1 MPQSGVLAKSNGVI
15 TRTDDSQMDVK
26 IVENT
31 TTKTNYA
38 IGQIGTEGALEDV
51 TVTLGSPVASLVNG
65 NTDKTL
71 QNIQTNGGDVIL
83 IAQGDKASLGTSG
96 TDPLIID
103 AANGTVKVRTPDNA
117 ETIAVNTY
125 LVLTQD
131 TTLTPENIIVDGVEY
146 KVVGKAQDSTDKVD
160 ITCGSLRV
168 INGGLADISTDG
180 TLYFTYLG
188 VDDQNSTGNSKAVL
202 QAAESITV
210 EELNTVGGTT
220 ELTSTGGSV
229 TVTELTATD
238 NASVTADAATAFE
251 SETMDVTGST
261 VSVTGGGTGKIT
273 DLTATDNAKV
283 TVDVD
288 SDFESESMKV
298 TGSTVSVTG
307 GGTGKITNLT
317 ATEKASV
324 TVDVDSNFE
333 SETMKVTGSE
343 VSVTGGGTGKITDL
357 TATESANVTV
367 DVATAFESERM
378 EVTGST
384 VSVTSDG
391 TGKITNLTATES
403 ANVTVDVA
411 TAFES
416 ESMDLT
422 GSAVT
427 VTSDGT
433 AQITDL
439 TASDSA
445 AVQVHTAGDITLG
458 TLDLE
463 DAAAVFTSLND
474 ANGYALPGS
483 GSITGGGKFTADYV
497 EADRSRLEIDVW
509 QDLRIFDETGDEASG
524 EDRMENVLVLRD
536 MHGSQTVGNT
546 QQKRGA
552 FLTSRNGAV
561 DSTHDDYSVYTA
573 GDGSAFFLQDGQWYA
588 LEGSGDSL
596 RFVKLEAAP
605 DLTGYTDRGRYSLYI
620 GSSDENASGYL
631 PEYAGVL
638 VLERSGD
645 FYQIAAD
652 GIQKDD
658 HLSSDFIDAQKLL
671 NVGARN
677 YYDSWFTDNADLT
690 VSALGDIQVRDGLL
704 LTNSTNANLTSNA
717 GGIIV
722 ADYFMDTDGD
732 GIGDKLQPSRYL
744 VKNSVAELT
753 ALGGDVRT
761 DRVYVETSFAAI
773 DDCTGDVNSKTWYIL
788 GSKFPI
794 NLDGDVTV
802 VCLDAD
808 SASAVPAAQILW
820 SNEDFYIHL
829 LMDGAYKYIQTGV
842 DITSRNGMVR
852 IESMDGDVSSS
863 NTLDLYATAS
873 TVDIQAAKGVRIP
886 EMELNTPNEQIKLD
900 DGLTPATGNVY
911 HDRVY
916 KLVDGQYTQM
926 TEAAIP
932 DPAEHAYGTVMNIT
946 ATDGGFIANNIKV
959 SGALTPQGEVYT
971 AHGISELNVQ
981 TGGAIDISY
990 NLSGRT
996 QEHIDQYG
1004 QNIAD
1009 RALTIQDGSKVR
1021 LQSEKGGVSVLGH
1034 DADVCRE
1041 DILLAGTSGENAVL
1055 QMIADDGLETGSIT
1069 ASSAKLYLRTTGAE
1083 ADAEDND
1090 IRVDRIVGTDV
1101 AAELDSAGSINA
1113 LTGNSSLLL
1122 KLDGDTSL
1130 RLAAAGDIGTP
1141 EQFAHIDVPCTIVVD
1156 KVSGFYADLNLRD
1169 SDDNRIYSEIRDY
1182 AITQGYLASDADAM
1196 VQKLISIR
1204 EEDYL
1209 GHSDLRF
1216 YNVLLSEET
1225 LGAIRTALNMKAG
1238 EDLTADDLVN
1248 GFALLDD
1255 QTRTDVLS
1263 SLYNAAVSNGQGLS
1277 DIETALTEQE
1287 DALRSILAEKQ
1298 KLAQRMGQE
1307 KPLKAEELAQCKAR
1321 YDSLVEQEKGIRARI
1336 QELSKRKA
1344 DIEDSYRAYAAE
1356 DPEMNGLMDQAEALY
1371 AQAQQ
1376 LEADSD
1382 QLTAEATALQTALD
1396 ALLTKLL
1403 NHDAFHET
1411 SLETGRKA
1419 AEVVLNAAKL
1429 AGEKVNAAEQAAL
1442 ALAVSCEEQDRKA
1455 AAENLNAM
1463 ASLAAAMGD
1472 LALDAYAGTQMLN
1485 NIFVDVPARSSQIL
1499 IGEIEGALYL
1509 NNEGDI
1515 HVLVDSGRTLTS
1527 EFDPNPASHIQ
1538 VEANPLLVGEILS
1551 RRGDVTIENV
1561 NGAIDAKKLED
1572 GKANVVADEISLK
1585 AQGSIGSAQQPLVT
1599 EQRDVT
1605 PSKITAPVED
1615 IYRNQNAEE
1624 TVSGSALPGKGVI
1637 GIQLAQRYDEL
1648 SDETQTVAVT
1658 LLMADGTELK
1668 THMALQDL
1676 RQLTRQANTT
1686 DGCVYNFLTDE
1697 KATLAALQVVVRYD
1711 WVRYLDPKAGTR
1723 TDAESENGSVYLSEL
1738 TGTMHI
1744 GRIQAKDDIS
1754 ITAPDG
1760 VYSVLTEEELASG
1773 QQNIHTTGGDSQVT
1787 VDAGTGGVGESGRPL
1802 RVQISG
1808 EHPLMTTTSQ
1818 DGVYVQGTGDLEL
1831 EFEDTS
1837 RHIEIEL
1844 IASDNPNGIANLTVN
1859 DRTVDGS
1866 DTLTGYAKSLGSLE
1880 LHTQADVGTQTDPFE
1895 IVTDAAKGGTLI
1907 LSGDDVNLLQK
1918 QGDLLAE
1925 NVTAKGDLRMD
1936 VGGNLLDASDS
1947 LLTDLLRQYRQQLA
1961 DTNAQQAVLDELQ
1974 AQWNAIMNND
1984 MDAKRK
1990 QELADARD
1998 NAAQAQAKAADAAEN
2013 KQNAQEALTQ
2023 ANKALSQA
2031 LASGDKTAIAAAQ
2044 EAVTKAQQ
2052 ELTEKADALAQANA
2066 QNQAAQERL
2075 KAAEAI
2081 EAKFTALE
2089 KAKQNLENAYAGGN
2103 PAEIDQARKA
2113 YDAAREATAP
2123 YTDYVERAKADV
2135 DAAETILKNAFGD
2148 DYRTALENAPA
2159 DVAAKYQP
2167 IVELLD
2173 NAQKAL
2179 REAQARLEVLNG
2191 DANTPGSIAEAQQ
2204 RLEEEK
2210 AALEA
2215 LIGQI
2220 QKSQQQ
2226 GDSLAIQVGGDADIH
2241 TGGSI
2246 AGSTRNPDED
2256 YVSIQVGGELNM
2268 EADGTISLISP
2279 EEIRIGEAITNGN
2292 SLNLIS
2298 LGDVTVGSTDA
2309 TEFSAAGDNIAVDL
2323 EDNVSLGDV
2332 IAEGSVDITTDGS
2345 IDQKPGTAIRGE
2357 ELEIQAGGSVAVDV
2371 YVDRIQVTAG
2381 EAVDIT
2387 SGKSDLVIDGIKA
2400 GTDVSIDGPGN
2411 LVSGGGIDIDS
2422 GGNVTIHMGGN
2433 IGFVDAE
2440 LAIRA
2445 AGGIIATSVYG
2456 LSFIR
2461 RIVDTGASE
2470 QTEGHGLDKLWDDP
2484 DQREYFVRRADGTL
2498 EKYLRPGTGLEVFGR
2513 DLKDAFLWVGTEQ
2526 LRKDQF
2532 GDAQK
2537 LTRLTIRVPGKT
2549 LFDYCVA
2556 IDHIVERILSDG
2568 VRIPVIERD
2577 TAGRYA
2583 GRLLIYRYHV
2593 GSAYNGCRYT
2603 VTVEEDG
2610 AVREMTGVVANGY
2623 VIFTAQSTAS
2633 SITVDLVSEL

>member
-1 MPQSGVLAKSNGVI
+1 M
-15 TRTDDSQMDVK
+15 
-26 IVENT
+26 
-31 TTKTNYA
+31 
-38 IGQIGTEGALEDV
+38 
-51 TVTLGSPVASLVNG
+51 
-65 NTDKTL
+65 
-71 QNIQTNGGDVIL
+71 
-83 IAQGDKASLGTSG
+83 
-96 TDPLIID
+96 
-103 AANGTVKVRTPDNA
+103 
-117 ETIAVNTY
+117 
-125 LVLTQD
+125 
-131 TTLTPENIIVDGVEY
+131 
-146 KVVGKAQDSTDKVD
+146 
-160 ITCGSLRV
+160 
-168 INGGLADISTDG
+168 
-180 TLYFTYLG
+180 
-188 VDDQNSTGNSKAVL
+188 
-202 QAAESITV
+202 
-210 EELNTVGGTT
+210 GGTT
-220 ELTSTGGSV
+220 GLTSTGGSV
-229 TVTELTATD
+229 TVTELTASD
-238 NASVTADAATAFE
+238 SASVTVDAATAFE

-261 VSVTGGGTGKIT
+261 VNVTSDGTGMITDLTATENASVTVDTASDFESETMNVTGSTVNVTSDGTGKIT
-273 DLTATDNAKV
+273 DLTATKNASV
-283 TVDVD
+283 TVDTATA
-288 SDFESESMKV
+288 FESETMDV
-298 TGSTVSVTG
+298 TGSTVNVTS

-317 ATEKASV
+317 ATENASV
-324 TVDVDSNFE
+324 TVDTASDFE
-333 SETMKVTGSE
+333 SETMKVTGST
-343 VSVTGGGTGKITDL
+343 VNVTSGGTGTITDL
-357 TATESANVTV
+357 TATENASVTV
-367 DVATAFESERM
+367 DTASDVASETM
-378 EVTGST
+378 DVKGST
-384 VSVTSDG
+384 
-391 TGKITNLTATES
+391 
-403 ANVTVDVA
+403 
-411 TAFES
+411 
-416 ESMDLT
+416 
-422 GSAVT
+422 VT
-427 VTSDGT
+427 VTSDG
-433 AQITDL
+433 AARIAVL

-445 AVQVHTAGDITLG
+445 SVQVHTAGDITLG

-463 DAAAVFTSLND
+463 DAAAAFTSLND

-509 QDLRIFDETGDEASG
+509 QDLRIFNETGDEASS

-536 MHGSQTVGNT
+536 MHGTQTVGNT

-573 GDGSAFFLQDGQWYA
+573 ADGSAFFLQDGQWYA

-596 RFVKLEAAP
+596 RFVKLETTP

-645 FYQIAAD
+645 FYQIGAN
-652 GIQKDD
+652 GIEKDD
-658 HLSSDFIDAQKLL
+658 HLSSDFLDAQKLL

-690 VSALGDIQVRDGLL
+690 VSALGDIQIRDGLL
-704 LTNSTNANLTSNA
+704 LTNSTNASLTSNA

-829 LMDGAYKYIQTGV
+829 LMDGVYEYLRTGV
-842 DITSRNGMVR
+842 DITSRNGMVH
-852 IESMDGDVSSS
+852 IENMDGDASSS
-863 NTLDLYATAS
+863 NTLDLYAVAS
-873 TVDIQAAKGVRIP
+873 TVNIHAAKDVRIP
-886 EMELNTPNEQIKLD
+886 EMELNTPNDRIKLD
-900 DGLTPATGNVY
+900 DGLTTATGNVY

-946 ATDGGFIANNIKV
+946 AVDGGFIANNVKV
-959 SGALTPQGEVYT
+959 NGALTPQGQVYT

-981 TGGAIDISY
+981 TGGDIDISY
-990 NLSGRT
+990 NLSDRT

-1009 RALTIQDGSKVR
+1009 RALTIRDGSKVR
-1021 LQSEKGGVSVLGH
+1021 LQSEKGQVSVLGH

-1041 DILLAGTSGENAVL
+1041 DILLEGFAAENAVL

-1069 ASSAKLYLRTTGAE
+1069 ASSAKLYLRTTGE
-1083 ADAEDND
+1083 EAEDND
-1090 IRVDRIVGTDV
+1090 IRVDRIIGTD
-1101 AAELDSAGSINA
+1101 ATAELDSAGNIDA
-1113 LTGNSSLLL
+1113 LSASSLLL
-1122 KLDGDTSL
+1122 KLDGDVSL

-1141 EQFAHIDVPCTIVVD
+1141 DRFAHIDVPCAIMVD
-1156 KVSGFYADLNLRD
+1156 KVNSFYADLNLRN
-1169 SDDNRIYSEIRDY
+1169 SNDNRIYNEIRDY
-1182 AITQGYLASDADAM
+1182 AITQGYLVSDADAM

-1216 YNVLLSEET
+1216 YNVLLSGET
-1225 LGAIRTALNMKAG
+1225 LEAIRTALNMKAG

-1255 QTRTDVLS
+1255 ETREEVLS
-1263 SLYNAAVSNGQGLS
+1263 SLYNAAVSNGQGLA
-1277 DIETALTEQE
+1277 DVEEALTRQQ
-1287 DALRSILAEKQ
+1287 DALESILAEKQ
-1298 KLAQRMGQE
+1298 ELARRMGQE
-1307 KPLKAEELAQCKAR
+1307 KPLKAEEMAQCKAR
-1321 YDSLVEQEKGIRARI
+1321 YDSLVEQEKSIRTGIL
-1336 QELSKRKA
+1336 ELSKRKA

-1356 DPEMNGLMDQAEALY
+1356 DPEMNGLLDQAEALY

-1382 QLTAEATALQTALD
+1382 QLTAEAAALQTALD
-1396 ALLTKLL
+1396 KLLTKLL
-1403 NHDAFHET
+1403 KHDAFHET
-1411 SLETGRKA
+1411 SLKTARKA
-1419 AEVVLNAAKL
+1419 ADAVLKAARL
-1429 AGEKVNAAEQAAL
+1429 AEEKVNAAEQASL
-1442 ALAVSCEEQDRKA
+1442 ALTVSCEEQDRKA
-1455 AAENLNAM
+1455 AAESLDAM
-1463 ASLAAAMGD
+1463 ASLAAAMAD
-1472 LALDAYAGTQMLN
+1472 LALEAYAGTQVMN
-1485 NIFVDVPARSSQIL
+1485 NLFVDVPARSSQVV

-1527 EFDPNPASHIQ
+1527 KFDRNPASHIQ
-1538 VEANPLLVGEILS
+1538 VEANPVLVGEILS
-1551 RRGDVTIENV
+1551 RRGDVTIGNV
-1561 NGAIDAKKLED
+1561 NGAIEAKILEE
-1572 GKANVVADEISLK
+1572 GKANIVADEISLK
-1585 AQGSIGSAQQPLVT
+1585 AHGSIGSAQQPLVT

-1605 PSKITAPVED
+1605 PSKIAAPAEE
-1615 IYRNQNAEE
+1615 IYRNQNADE
-1624 TVSGSALPGKGVI
+1624 TVSGSALPGKGII
-1637 GIQLAQRYDEL
+1637 GILLAQRYDEL
-1648 SDETQTVAVT
+1648 TDETQTVEVT
-1658 LLMADGTELK
+1658 LLTADGTELK
-1668 THMALQDL
+1668 TNMALQDL

-1697 KATLAALQVVVRYD
+1697 TAALAALQVAVRYD
-1711 WVRYLDPKAGTR
+1711 WIRYLDPQAGTR
-1723 TDAESENGSVYLSEL
+1723 TDAESENGSVHLSEL

-1754 ITAPDG
+1754 ITAPEG
-1760 VYSVLTEEELASG
+1760 VYSVLTEEEISSG
-1773 QQNIHTTGGDSQVT
+1773 RQNILTTGSDSQVT
-1787 VDAGTGGVGESGRPL
+1787 VNAGTGGVGESESPL

-1808 EHPLMTTTSQ
+1808 ENPLMTTTSQ

-1831 EFEDTS
+1831 EFDDTS

-1844 IASDNPNGIANLTVN
+1844 IGADNPNGIANLTVH

-1907 LSGDDVNLLQK
+1907 LSGNDVHLVQS

-1961 DTNAQQAVLDELQ
+1961 DTNAQQAVLDDLQ

-1998 NAAQAQAKAADAAEN
+1998 NAAQAQAQAAEAARN
-2013 KQNAQEALTQ
+2013 KRNAQEALTQ
-2023 ANKALSQA
+2023 AQKDLSQA
-2031 LASGDKTAIAAAQ
+2031 LAGGDSTAIAAAQ

-2066 QNQAAQERL
+2066 QDQAAQEAL

-2089 KAKQNLENAYAGGN
+2089 KARQNLENAYAGGN
-2103 PAEIDQARKA
+2103 PTEINQALKA
-2113 YDAAREATAP
+2113 YDAAREAAAP
-2123 YTDYVERAKADV
+2123 YTDYVERAKSDV

-2159 DVAAKYQP
+2159 DVAARYQP
-2167 IVELLD
+2167 LVELLD

-2179 REAQARLEVLNG
+2179 NEAQARLEVLNG

-2220 QKSQQQ
+2220 RKSQQQ
-2226 GDSLAIQVGGDADIH
+2226 GDSLAIQAGGDADIH

-2256 YVSIQVGGELNM
+2256 YVGIQVGGELNM
-2268 EADGTISLISP
+2268 DADGTISLISP

-2309 TEFSAAGDNIAVDL
+2309 TEFSAAGGSIAADL
-2323 EDNVSLGDV
+2323 GGDVSLGDV
-2332 IAEGSVDITTDGS
+2332 IAEDTVDITAGGS

-2357 ELEIQAGGSVAVDV
+2357 ELELQAGGSVDVDV
-2371 YVDRIQVTAG
+2371 FVDRIQVTAG
-2381 EAVDIT
+2381 GAVEIT

-2400 GTDVSIDGPGN
+2400 GTDVTIDGPGN
-2411 LVSGGGIDIDS
+2411 LVSGGGMDIDS
-2422 GGNVTIHMGGN
+2422 GGNVTIQMGGN

-2445 AGGIIATSVYG
+2445 AGSISAASVYG

-2461 RIVDTGASE
+2461 RIVDAGADDHG

-2484 DQREYFVRRADGTL
+2484 DHREYFVRRADGTL

-2532 GDAQK
+2532 GDGQK

-2549 LFDYCVA
+2549 VFDYCVA
-2556 IDHIVERILSDG
+2556 IDRIVDRILSDG
-2568 VRIPVIERD
+2568 ARIPVIEGD
-2577 TAGRYA
+2577 TIGRYA
-2583 GRLLIYRYHV
+2583 GRLLIYRYYV

-2603 VTVEEDG
+2603 VKVEENG
-2610 AVREMTGVVANGY
+2610 ALREMTGVVVNGY
-2623 VIFTAQSTAS
+2623 VIFTAQSAAE
-2633 SITVDLVSEL
+2633 SITVDLVSQL